1 MRSEQ
6 RARGSEKRA
15 KSSRN
20 VKENKELEECEKR
33 AKGSRNVEASKEL
46 EGVRSSKELEECDKR
61 AKRSRNVRNEQR
73 VWCLCTKYNVEMT
86 DESERGGEI

>member
-1 MRSEQ
+1 
-6 RARGSEKRA
+6 
-15 KSSRN
+15 
-20 VKENKELEECEKR
+20 
-33 AKGSRNVEASKEL
+33 
-46 EGVRSSKELEECDKR
+46 VRSSKELEECDKR